1 MNETSTETGRWD
13 ERHRGREAALRAL
26 YQIDVGGV
34 ETAQALALVEQDGD
48 SDALKLDD
56 ATRAFAARLVVG
68 TWTNKVALDGVIE
81 PHCTNWRIE
90 RLAVLDRLV
99 LRMAVHEWLAEPS
112 TPPRV
117 VLSEALELARAYSGD
132 QAVGFVN
139 GVLDAAYRSLRAE
152 GRIIDESAP

>member
-1 MNETSTETGRWD
+1 MSATSTETGRWD

-48 SDALKLDD
+48 SDALKLDA

-152 GRIIDESAP
+152 GRIIDEPAP

>member
-1 MNETSTETGRWD
+1 METGRWD

-48 SDALKLDD
+48 GDALELDA

-90 RLAVLDRLV
+90 RLAVIDRLV

-152 GRIIDESAP
+152 GRIIDEPAP